1 MKLLSAALLLSAASV
16 LHVYAQGVD
25 VRGIVADSANGE
37 RIPFAN
43 ITIKGTSLGAATNVN
58 GFYLIPNVPY
68 GRHEIVASAVGFQ
81 RQEKIVIV
89 RGADPMVVNFTLVQQ
104 AVELSEVLVESERRM
119 ERLDAA
125 SLHVVGSQ
133 EIQQIPS
140 AGQQDVLR
148 SLLILPGIVSTSD
161 VSAKFYVRGGAGDQN
176 LILLDGMRMY
186 NPFHA
191 FGIFSIF
198 DPDLINTTEVY
209 TGAYPAGYGNRLS
222 SVVNMTT
229 KQGNTK
235 RLAAKSE
242 VNFLNGKLQLEG
254 PIQNDNSWLI
264 NGRTSLSDR
273 AFKHFLRN
281 PVPMSFY
288 DLFVKATL
296 GSESGRNSFRG
307 FFSGDNIRSDKPTEP
322 DFAWTTQ
329 ALAASVS
336 GLAADRIYF
345 DGIAYTSSFKVT
357 RDPKQSP
364 TALPAESRVGDD
376 GIRIDLTIHT
386 ESGGTFFTGFQFDLP
401 EYTYNYATSSHL
413 VRTFESVDTE
423 LWLWLRHR
431 KEHRHSQT
439 DLGLHFDIV
448 SLFDHGPS
456 LRAFQP
462 RLSVRFNLA
471 EFWRLRLSYGAF
483 TQRVITISNEDDITS
498 LFEAWISIPKELR
511 AEQAHHLVAGIEGFL
526 SASLSIDVQSYF
538 KYFSSLV
545 LYNRDKRFPADP
557 DYINGTGKAFGG
569 EVLARYGSPSA
580 DLYLAYSIGK
590 TTVTSNGF
598 TYSPRYDRRHTIN
611 ALGVF
616 HPLANLDVT
625 FRWEF
630 GTGYPF
636 TQTIGYYDRLLL
648 GNLGGNA
655 GGETGVP
662 YSILGEKNAARLPTY
677 YRIDAGATYHFSIPP
692 LRGSVGIS
700 IANLTNRKNILFYDR
715 KTGQTIYMLDF
726 FPSANFKLEY

>member
-1 MKLLSAALLLSAASV
+1 MKRLSAALLLSAASV
-16 LHVYAQGVD
+16 LHVHAQGVD

-81 RQEKIVIV
+81 RQEKIVTV

-104 AVELSEVLVESERRM
+104 AVEMSEVLVESERRV
-119 ERLDAA
+119 EKLDAA
-125 SLHVVGSQ
+125 SLHVIGSQ
-133 EIQQIPS
+133 EIRQIPS

-273 AFKHFLRN
+273 AFKHFLHN
-281 PVPMSFY
+281 PVPISFY
-288 DLFVKATL
+288 DLFIKATL

-307 FFSGDNIRSDKPTEP
+307 FFSGDNITADKPTEP
-322 DFAWTTQ
+322 DYSWTTQ

-345 DGIAYTSSFKVT
+345 DGIAYTSSFKVK

-364 TALPAESRVGDD
+364 TALPAESRVSDD
-376 GIRIDLTIHT
+376 GIRVDLTIHT
-386 ESGGTFFTGFQFDLP
+386 ESSGTFLTGFQFDLP
-401 EYTYNYATSSHL
+401 EYTYNYATASHA
-413 VRTFESVDTE
+413 VRTFQSVDTE

-431 KEHRHSQT
+431 KEYRHSQT

-448 SLFDHGPS
+448 SLFDHGPD
-456 LRAFQP
+456 LRALQP
-462 RLSVRFNLA
+462 RLSVRFDLA
-471 EFWRLRLSYGAF
+471 EFWRLRFSYGTF

-498 LFEAWISIPKELR
+498 LFEAWISIPKDLR
-511 AEQAHHLVAGIEGFL
+511 TEQAHHFVIGLEGFL
-526 SASLSIDVQSYF
+526 SSALSLDLQSYIKF
-538 KYFSSLV
+538 FSSLV
-545 LYNRDKRFPADP
+545 LYNRDKLFPTDP
-557 DYINGTGKAFGG
+557 DYINGTGKAYGA
-569 EVLARYGSPSA
+569 ELLARYASTVV
-580 DLYLAYSIGK
+580 DLSLAYAIAS
-590 TTVTSNGF
+590 TRVTSNGF
-598 TYSPRYDRRHTIN
+598 TYAPRYDRRHTIN

-616 HPLANLDVT
+616 HPLTNLDVT

-648 GNLGGNA
+648 GNLGGNF

-662 YSILGEKNAARLPTY
+662 YSILGAKNAARLPTY
-677 YRIDAGATYHFSIPP
+677 YRIDAGATYHFLIPP
-692 LRGSVGIS
+692 LRGSVGVS

-715 KTGQTIYMLDF
+715 KTAQTLYMLDF
-726 FPSANFKLEY
+726 FPSAHFTLEY